1 MLESEFTEEE
11 YENSINVVILKVRG
25 EKYLIEVEYVKEIYV
40 PGENIVPVPLTDKS
54 IVGVIDIRGVVYSI
68 ISLRHNIYA
77 QNSGYSL
84 SDQSRILLLEYRDL
98 KIAILV
104 DEVLGVKDIP
114 TTVFKKQGTI
124 VKTSIDFRL
133 IKLTGVFE
141 GESVIILDL
150 DALIQPYIKSQGA
163 FLKKKLS
170 SKPKNLEKPKVQ
182 PKVAPKPD
190 VESTLIIPQ
199 KIVAPK
205 RKVEKK
211 AAKAKAQAKKG
222 RVKKSK
228 DKKVLLSDA
237 QQDTLKE
244 IGNIGTGNAVTALSR
259 LIKKKIDVTLTD
271 VGIISID
278 DLPGQFGGPT
288 EKVCGIFC
296 HIEKPSQA
304 TILNIF
310 QMKPLMNLIADL
322 AGKKSKIDPAK
333 VKTKKDLDKF
343 AISTITEMGNIMAG
357 HYASALADL
366 LDTRLMIDVPEFTM
380 SEAGEIGEF
389 LTHELKAT
397 AEFFIMIKTSI
408 KISDLK
414 LNGMFFFIPDM
425 STLSTFFNKLGIDK
439 NIKQL
444 KKSVKPAAKDKA
456 PVAKPAAKN
465 KAPVAKPSV
474 KDKKLVAKP
483 SPKPDVKPKPIEKPK
498 KGTKITDISQIKL
511 TELQRDALQEVG
523 NIGAGN
529 AANALAQM
537 INKRVDINIPSVE
550 MVELDEFANTISKK
564 SEKLLVAWS
573 NVLGKTRATV
583 LSIFN
588 IKDAVDI
595 TSIIVDDQEK
605 KQIDLRKKINH
616 ASDFPE
622 LYRSALS
629 ELGHIL
635 GSHYVSAI
643 GDLLGLRLMTEPP
656 DMSVDTGQQ
665 LFKILKEEIGLLK
678 KLSLVITTSVIVT
691 DFKITGIF
699 LFIPNLETLEDLLDA
714 LLRFY
719 S

>member
-1 MLESEFTEEE
+1 MLESEFEEE
-11 YENSINVVILKVRG
+11 DYDTSINVVILKVRN

-54 IVGVIDIRGVVYSI
+54 IVGVISIRGVVYSV
-68 ISLRHNIYA
+68 ISLRYNIYA
-77 QNSGYSL
+77 DNSDYGLGDS
-84 SDQSRILLLEYRDL
+84 SRILLLEYKNY

-104 DEVLGVKDIP
+104 DEVIGVKDIP
-114 TTVFKKQGTI
+114 TSVFKKQGTI

-141 GESVIILDL
+141 DESLIILDL
-150 DALIQPYIKSQGA
+150 DALVQPYIKSQSA
-163 FLKKKLS
+163 KFEKKLD
-170 SKPKNLEKPKVQ
+170 SKPKTLEKPKVQ
-182 PKVAPKPD
+182 PKVVPKSD
-190 VESTLIIPQ
+190 VETTLIIPQ
-199 KIVAPK
+199 EIKPQK
-205 RKVEKK
+205 SKVEKST
-211 AAKAKAQAKKG
+211 AKKKG
-222 RVKKSK
+222 RAKKPEV
-228 DKKVLLSDA
+228 KKVLLTDD

-244 IGNIGTGNAVTALSR
+244 LGNIGTGNAVTALSR

-271 VGIISID
+271 VGIISLE

-310 QMKPLMNLIADL
+310 EMKPLMSLIADL
-322 AGKKSKIDPAK
+322 AGDKSKIDPAK
-333 VKTKKDLDKF
+333 VKTKKDLDDF

-366 LDTRLMIDVPEFTM
+366 LETKLMIDVPEFTM

-389 LTHELKAT
+389 LQHELKAV

-414 LNGMFFFIPDM
+414 LKGMFFFIPDI
-425 STLSTFFNKLGIDK
+425 STLSKFFERLGIEQK
-439 NIKQL
+439 IKQL
-444 KKSVKPAAKDKA
+444 EKSATKPAAKTKKST
-456 PVAKPAAKN
+456 AKPAAKT
-465 KAPVAKPSV
+465 KKPAAKPAA
-474 KDKKLVAKP
+474 KTKKPAAKP
-483 SPKPDVKPKPIEKPK
+483 SPKPDILPKPVEKPK
-498 KGTKITDISQIKL
+498 KATKITDISQIKL
-511 TELQRDALQEVG
+511 SEIQRDALQEVG

-550 MVELDEFANTISKK
+550 MVELDEFAKSISKK
-564 SEKLLVAWS
+564 NEKLLVAWS

-583 LSIFN
+583 LSLFTL
-588 IKDAVDI
+588 KDAIDI
-595 TSIIVDDQEK
+595 TSIIVDDEEK
-605 KQIDLRKKINH
+605 KHIDLRKKINT
-616 ASDFPE
+616 AADFPD

-656 DMSVDTGQQ
+656 DMSVDTGEQ
-665 LFKILKEEIGLLK
+665 LFTILKEEIGLIK

-691 DFKITGIF
+691 DFKITGTF

-719 S
+719 L

>member
-1 MLESEFTEEE
+1 MLESEFEEE
-11 YENSINVVILKVRG
+11 DYDTSINVVILKVRN

-40 PGENIVPVPLTDKS
+40 PGENIIPVPLTDKS
-54 IVGVIDIRGVVYSI
+54 IVGVISIRGVVYSI
-68 ISLRHNIYA
+68 ISLRYNIYA
-77 QNSGYSL
+77 DNSDYGLGDS
-84 SDQSRILLLEYRDL
+84 SRILLLEYKNY

-104 DEVLGVKDIP
+104 DEVIGVKDIP
-114 TTVFKKQGTI
+114 TSVFKKQGTI
-124 VKTSIDFRL
+124 VKTNIDFRL

-141 GESVIILDL
+141 DESLIILDL
-150 DALIQPYIKSQGA
+150 DALVQPYIKSQSA
-163 FLKKKLS
+163 RFEKKLD
-170 SKPKNLEKPKVQ
+170 SKPKTLEKPKVQ
-182 PKVAPKPD
+182 PKVVPKSD
-190 VESTLIIPQ
+190 VETTLIIPQ
-199 KIVAPK
+199 EIKPQK
-205 RKVEKK
+205 SKVEKST
-211 AAKAKAQAKKG
+211 AKKKG
-222 RVKKSK
+222 RAKKPEV
-228 DKKVLLSDA
+228 KKVLLTDA

-271 VGIISID
+271 VGIISLE

-310 QMKPLMNLIADL
+310 EMKPLMSLIADL
-322 AGKKSKIDPAK
+322 AGDKSKIDPAK
-333 VKTKKDLDKF
+333 VKTKKDLDDF

-366 LDTRLMIDVPEFTM
+366 LETKLMIDVPEFTM

-389 LTHELKAT
+389 LQHELKAV

-414 LNGMFFFIPDM
+414 LKGMFFFIPDI
-425 STLSTFFNKLGIDK
+425 STLSKFFKRLGIEQK
-439 NIKQL
+439 IKQVD
-444 KKSVKPAAKDKA
+444 KSATKPAAKTKKPA
-456 PVAKPAAKN
+456 AKPAAKT
-465 KAPVAKPSV
+465 
-474 KDKKLVAKP
+474 KKQAAKP
-483 SPKPDVKPKPIEKPK
+483 SPKPDILPKPVEKPK
-498 KGTKITDISQIKL
+498 KATKITDISQIKL
-511 TELQRDALQEVG
+511 SEIQRDALQEVG

-550 MVELDEFANTISKK
+550 MVELDEFAKSISKK
-564 SEKLLVAWS
+564 NEKLLVAWS

-583 LSIFN
+583 LSLFTL
-588 IKDAVDI
+588 KDAIDI
-595 TSIIVDDQEK
+595 TSIIVDDEEK
-605 KQIDLRKKINH
+605 KQIDLRKKINT
-616 ASDFPE
+616 AADFPD

-656 DMSVDTGQQ
+656 DMSVDTGEQ
-665 LFKILKEEIGLLK
+665 LFTILKEEIGLIK
-678 KLSLVITTSVIVT
+678 KLSLVITTSVIIT
-691 DFKITGIF
+691 DFKITGTF

-719 S
+719 L